1 MIIFLFLED
10 DDISKTSPKEK
21 CKVKIQLVGE
31 YQANANEIVA
41 ESTNCECEE
50 TSGDAEYKNDE
61 RKSGFLFNGESTAK
75 GNANGDEKNVQ
86 HVVNANEIT
95 NGVCSGGQFVTTSS
109 SGGQFVTT
117 STSGEQRQ
125 CRNAC
130 ADDQLVRETAK
141 VDSMNSAESGFDS
154 NEFSGTSTERSSR
167 ENSNQFANAADKNID
182 ISRASSEKDSSEKP
196 VLAKSISER
205 DLMQKSTPVIV
216 MDHKSTSSNETA
228 NDPSINS
235 ESSGKTAFDTSKTPM
250 PYDLS
255 AMCDEI
261 VIDVL
266 RS

>member
-1 MIIFLFLED
+1 MIIFLFLGD

-61 RKSGFLFNGESTAK
+61 RKSGFLSNGESTAK

-95 NGVCSGGQFVTTSS
+95 NGVCSD
-109 SGGQFVTT
+109 GQFVTT

-130 ADDQLVRETAK
+130 SDDQLVRETAK

-154 NEFSGTSTERSSR
+154 YEFSGTSTERSSR
-167 ENSNQFANAADKNID
+167 ENSNQFANTADKNID
-182 ISRASSEKDSSEKP
+182 ISRASSEKDPSEKP
-196 VLAKSISER
+196 LLAKSISER
-205 DLMQKSTPVIV
+205 DLMQKSTPMIV

-235 ESSGKTAFDTSKTPM
+235 ESSEKTAFDTSKTPM